1 MSRFNFRRFVMAI
14 GPAMACAALLAACDG
29 HQNGG
34 ALPRAASPAG
44 FSHSPA
50 SDVRGTVTTYEDT
63 FGDPTPAGITGGPDG
78 ALWFTDPGN
87 DVIGRITTDGTYT
100 LQMSPGVELSTGI
113 TTGPDGNLWFTVGQQ
128 DAFIGRITTA
138 GKVKL
143 FKDPGGSFPQGI
155 TTGPDGA
162 LWFAES
168 NGTVGRMTTKGSVKH
183 FSVAPSN
190 ALLEGIVTGPDGRLW
205 VTQFVVGGSRL
216 SNQVIRVTTTGKS
229 TSFTV
234 GSGPESIC
242 LGPDRALW
250 FTESAARAIGR
261 LTTSGAYTEFRLGPR
276 STNPSGIGAGPD
288 GALWITDQ
296 AGITRMTTAGKVKRY
311 IVIPGEPLSI
321 TAGPDRAMWFTVPR
335 DPAIGRITTR

>member
-1 MSRFNFRRFVMAI
+1 VSRFNFGRFAVAA
-14 GPAMACAALLAACDG
+14 GAVTACATLLAACDG

-34 ALPRAASPAG
+34 ALPRAATSAG
-44 FSHSPA
+44 FLHGA
-50 SDVRGTVTTYEDT
+50 ADVRGTVTTYADT

-87 DVIGRITTDGTYT
+87 DVIGRITTAGTYT
-100 LQMSPGVELSTGI
+100 MQMSAGVELSGGI

-242 LGPDRALW
+242 VGPDRALW
-250 FTESAARAIGR
+250 FTESAARALGR
-261 LTTSGAYTEFRLGPR
+261 LTTGGAFTEFPIGD
-276 STNPSGIGAGPD
+276 SSANASGIAAGPD
-288 GALWITDQ
+288 GALWFTDGT
-296 AGITRMTTAGKVKRY
+296 GIGRMTVAGKLKHYTVTGGLAQ
-311 IVIPGEPLSI
+311 IN
-321 TAGPDRAMWFTVPR
+321 TGPDGAMWFTSSFGP
-335 DPAIGRITTR
+335 PAIGRVTVH